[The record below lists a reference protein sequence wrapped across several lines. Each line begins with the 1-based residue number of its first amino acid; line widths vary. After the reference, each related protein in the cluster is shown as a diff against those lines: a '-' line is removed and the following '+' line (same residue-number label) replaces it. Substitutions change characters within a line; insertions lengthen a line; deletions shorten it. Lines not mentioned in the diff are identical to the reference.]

1 MKIYTMKYFYPKP
14 HALLEALV
22 HHQALQGLQRL
33 LFRHSPEQPPSCG
46 CSYPRPPSPSR
57 QQSVRRKKCPHGFPS
72 PPVCIFHPHV
82 FFNIEQLTA
91 TRKFLYFLPDN
102 GPWKPSKPSLLCTLI
117 HSLSPPLA
125 LVFPCSPLFVLPL
138 WLPHLPL
145 KKEE

>member
-102 GPWKPSKPSLLCTLI
+102 GPWKPSKPSLLCTLFI
-117 HSLSPPLA
+117 PFLLPWLSF
-125 LVFPCSPLFVLPL
+125 FPAAHCLFCPFGFPTCL
-138 WLPHLPL
+138 
-145 KKEE
+145 